1 MAYDPIDEEAVYL
14 SSGNPLPK
22 DIDAIIQSL
31 FHEPFT
37 VAYKFILDMT
47 QLKGYS
53 LADLVRDIMVVVP
66 TIALPGPVLAHLFD
80 KMAMVE
86 YHLAGAT
93 SEKIQLAAMVGAFAI
108 ARDMLTTTN
117 ATETSGNGK

>member
-22 DIDAIIQSL
+22 DIDTIINSL
-31 FHEPFT
+31 FNGSFDET
-37 VAYKFILDMT
+37 YKLMLDMT

-53 LADLVRDIMVVVP
+53 LSDLVRDIM
-66 TIALPGPVLAHLFD
+66 TIIPGLDLPGPVLGHLFD
-80 KMAMVE
+80 RMATVE

-93 SEKIQLAAMVGAFAI
+93 SEKIQLAAVVGAFHL
-108 ARDMLTTTN
+108 ARDMMS
-117 ATETSGNGK
+117 SGS